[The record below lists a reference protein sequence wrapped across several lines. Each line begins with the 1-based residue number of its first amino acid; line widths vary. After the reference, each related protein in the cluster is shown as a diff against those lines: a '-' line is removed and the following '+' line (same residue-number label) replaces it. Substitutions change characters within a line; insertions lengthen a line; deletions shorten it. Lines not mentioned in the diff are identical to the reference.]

1 MDDEGPGVADLVAA
15 AAAGD
20 AQAWDAIVDR
30 YAPLV
35 MSVVRRYRMRSDDGL
50 DVAQTVWL
58 RLVEHLK
65 DIREPRALPG
75 WIVVTTSRECL
86 RLLAGEQRTRPMD
99 ALQLAEQVSGVD
111 DTPPDAD
118 LLHTE
123 RREALLAAFA
133 ELSDRQRALL
143 LLLVKDP
150 PPSYE
155 EISVRLDMP
164 LGSIGPTRARAL
176 QRLRRSAPIAALL
189 DTTGLDTTEL
199 TTPSLDN
206 RVLDARS
213 VAGDSVAVRSQGGAG
228 RGVAAVG

>member
-189 DTTGLDTTEL
+189 DTTALETTEL

>member
-189 DTTGLDTTEL
+189 DTTALETTEL

-213 VAGDSVAVRSQGGAG
+213 VAGDSVAARSQGGAG

>member
-20 AQAWDAIVDR
+20 AQAWNAIVER

-189 DTTGLDTTEL
+189 DTTALDTAEL

>member
-1 MDDEGPGVADLVAA
+1 
-15 AAAGD
+15 
-20 AQAWDAIVDR
+20 
-30 YAPLV
+30 V

-99 ALQLAEQVSGVD
+99 ALQLAEQVSVVD

-133 ELSDRQRALL
+133 ELSERQRALL
-143 LLLVKDP
+143 LLLVRDP

-189 DTTGLDTTEL
+189 DTTALDTPSL
-199 TTPSLDN
+199 DTPSLDN
-206 RVLDARS
+206 RSLDKRVLDTRS
-213 VAGDSVAVRSQGGAG
+213 VAGDSVGARSQGGAG